1 MQSRIIRK
9 QTNKLCNDGSICQSH
24 RKKYRRNY
32 KMNEEKIEVVE
43 EIDIENFELMH
54 DGKGEDDD
62 E

>member
-1 MQSRIIRK
+1 
-9 QTNKLCNDGSICQSH
+9 
-24 RKKYRRNY
+24 
-32 KMNEEKIEVVE
+32 MNEEKIEVVE